1 VVRVTALGSGSKG
14 NCLVVD
20 FGTTRVA
27 VDAGFG
33 IRVLARHFKAAGIV
47 PESVA
52 ACVVTHE
59 HLDHVRGAR
68 KARDKWR
75 WSLMATPQT
84 FAAAGIGGTAR
95 LAPTAYRRPTMFGDA
110 RVTLLPISH
119 DAAAPAAVLIEDV
132 VSGARVG
139 VAQDLGAIPEGLL
152 EAFDRVDV
160 LVIEANHDP
169 GMLRAG
175 PYPPSLQDR
184 VAGPRGHL
192 SNRQCADFVA
202 RAAHRDMRAIVLA
215 HLSEQNNTPEIA
227 RSTVARALRGGP
239 FRGKLV
245 TAAQHLVCSVGDAAE
260 VQYQLV
266 L

>member
-1 VVRVTALGSGSKG
+1 MVSVTLLGSGSKG
-14 NCLVVD
+14 NCLIVD
-20 FGTTRVA
+20 LGTTRIA

-33 IRVLARHFKAAGIV
+33 IRILARYFKSAGIA
-47 PESVA
+47 PESIA
-52 ACVVTHE
+52 ACAITHE

-75 WSLMATPQT
+75 WTLMATAPT
-84 FAAAGIGGTAR
+84 FAASDIAGTAR
-95 LAPTAYRRPTMFGDA
+95 ILPTPYRRPTAFGDA
-110 RVTLLPISH
+110 RVTLLPIAH

-139 VAQDLGAIPEGLL
+139 IAQDLGAIPEGLL

-175 PYPPSLQDR
+175 PYPPVLQDR
-184 VAGPRGHL
+184 IAGGRGHL

-202 RAAHRDMRAIVLA
+202 RAAHRDLRAIVLA

-227 RSTVARALRGGP
+227 RATVARALRGGP

-245 TAAQHLVCSVGDAAE
+245 TAAQHAVCTVGDLAD
-260 VQYQLV
+260 VQYSL

>member
-1 VVRVTALGSGSKG
+1 MVRVTALGSGSKG

-20 FGTTRVA
+20 LGKTRVA
-27 VDAGFG
+27 VEAGFG
-33 IRVLARHFKAAGIV
+33 VRMLARHFKAAGIA
-47 PESVA
+47 PESMA
-52 ACVVTHE
+52 ACVITHE
-59 HLDHVRGAR
+59 HLDHIRGAS

-75 WSLMATPQT
+75 WTLMATPQT
-84 FAAAGIGGTAR
+84 FAAAEIGGTAR
-95 LAPTAYRRPTMFGDA
+95 ILPTAYRRPTAFGDA
-110 RVTLLPISH
+110 RITLLPISH

-132 VSGARVG
+132 VTGARVG
-139 VAQDLGAIPEGLL
+139 IAQDLGAIPEGLL

-160 LVIEANHDP
+160 LVIEANHDM

-227 RSTVARALRGGP
+227 RSTVARALRGSP

-245 TAAQHLVCSVGDAAE
+245 TAAQHAACSVGDAVD
-260 VQYQLV
+260 VQYRL